1 MYGVLVALGRRERRS
16 GHARKGV
23 PVIHLLYCAAFPV
36 TYLAILIGVGLL
48 LRVDRKPKGG
58 A

>member
-1 MYGVLVALGRRERRS
+1 MIE
-16 GHARKGV
+16 
-23 PVIHLLYCAAFPV
+23 LLYCAMFPV
-36 TYLAILIGVGLL
+36 CQIVGLVALGLL